1 MEENEMKHEC
11 LKLIKTAD
19 AAYMKWVSILLFVA
33 LISMASCAI
42 NRESNKA
49 EETKASSFQPK
60 PLDDEWSKW
69 LVGEWEVSEGHT
81 DFLGDDVEEPNELN
95 REQTGSPWFKAELA
109 LNGQFIIITNQGA
122 IAMGDLPDEQMQ
134 QLKETTHASDEEIK
148 GFLSIPYRSML
159 IYTIDTK
166 TGDIVEYYFDSL
178 RAIAEGRGRVEGN
191 KQTTKWQWP
200 ISGDVTSVSI
210 RERLSD
216 DKLAETWVHTMA
228 DGKKMEERL
237 VLTRKIGVGEN

>member
-1 MEENEMKHEC
+1 MKH
-11 LKLIKTAD
+11 
-19 AAYMKWVSILLFVA
+19 VSIVLLIVMV
-33 LISMASCAI
+33 SMASCAKMQQKEMVK
-42 NRESNKA
+42 ESG
-49 EETKASSFQPK
+49 TPSFQPK

-81 DFLGDDVEEPNELN
+81 DFIGGDVEEPNELS
-95 REQTGSPWFKAELA
+95 REQTGSPWLKAELA
-109 LNGQFIIITNQGA
+109 LNGQFVILTTHGA

-134 QLKETTHASDEEIK
+134 HLKEMTGASDEEIK
-148 GFLSIPYRSML
+148 GFLSMPYRGML
-159 IYTIDTK
+159 IYTIDTR
-166 TGDIVEYYFDSL
+166 TGDIVEYYFDSM

-200 ISGDVTSVSI
+200 ISGDFTSVSI

-216 DKLAETWVHTMA
+216 DKLAETWMHTMS

-237 VLTRKIGVGEN
+237 VLTRKKEVGEN

>member
-1 MEENEMKHEC
+1 MEENKLKHEC
-11 LKLIKTAD
+11 LKLMETVD
-19 AAYMKWVSILLFVA
+19 AACMKWVSILLVVTS
-33 LISMASCAI
+33 ISVASCAI
-42 NRESNKA
+42 NGKNKMA
-49 EETKASSFQPK
+49 EETRASSFQPK

-69 LVGEWEVSEGHT
+69 LVGEWEVSEGYT
-81 DFLGDDVEEPNELN
+81 DFLGGDVEEPNELN
-95 REQTGSPWFKAELA
+95 REQTGSPWLKAELA
-109 LNGQFIIITNQGA
+109 LNGQYIIITNQGA
-122 IAMGDLPDEQMQ
+122 TAMGDLPDEQMQ
-134 QLKETTHASDEEIK
+134 QLKEMTHASDEEIK
-148 GFLSIPYRSML
+148 KFLSMPYKSML

-216 DKLAETWVHTMA
+216 DKLAETWMHTMS
-228 DGKKMEERL
+228 DGKKMEEKL
-237 VLTRKIGVGEN
+237 VLTRKKGVGEN